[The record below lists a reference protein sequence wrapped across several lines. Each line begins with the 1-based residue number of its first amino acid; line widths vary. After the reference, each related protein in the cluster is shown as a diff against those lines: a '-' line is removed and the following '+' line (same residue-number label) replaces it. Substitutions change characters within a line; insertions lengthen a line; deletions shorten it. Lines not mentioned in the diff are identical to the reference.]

1 MKATGAAK
9 VRGRDVFAYFGAL
22 MFANALGD
30 PTGLLSLPVLFVL
43 KDDLHLGPQALAI
56 FEAVTFI
63 PVYFGFLF
71 GFLRDRWRPF
81 GWGDR
86 GYLLIAAPLAIGCY
100 LWLAAGAVSYSVLL
114 AAMLLAMVSY
124 QMLDTALE
132 SLMTAVAQR
141 YLMTGR
147 LSAIAEMSEAVPG
160 IVAVLAGG
168 WMASHV
174 SLQRTALLAAAFTAV
189 IVVQAFWVPG
199 PFLAEQSRAL
209 PADETSWAAIVRLL
223 RHRPLWPTVA
233 ILLLW
238 DFSPGWGTPLFY
250 YLTEDVHLSSEV
262 VGLCRAVSLG
272 CVLIVAPF
280 YGYVCLRLS
289 LKRSLWLAVTI
300 NILPGLL
307 FLLITNATQAVVI
320 SLVVG
325 LPQAFGHV
333 ALFDLLRRAC
343 PKELEGTGVMLGFS
357 AFALAGSAGDI
368 FGAWLY
374 ARSGMAVCLI
384 VDALTNALI
393 LFILAR
399 LPASLVSGA
408 EGTGVEP
415 LKGV

>member
-1 MKATGAAK
+1 MKAAGAPRSGEVA
-9 VRGRDVFAYFGAL
+9 FYFGTL
-22 MFANALGD
+22 TLANALGD
-30 PTGLLSLPVLFVL
+30 PTGLLSLPILFVL
-43 KDDLHLGPQALAI
+43 KDDIHLGPQALAM

-86 GYLLIAAPLAIGCY
+86 GYFLIAAPLAIGCY
-100 LWLAAGAVSYSVLL
+100 LWLAAGAVSYGALL
-114 AAMLLAMVSY
+114 GAMLLAMVSY

-147 LSAIAEMSEAVPG
+147 LSAVAEMSEAVPG

-174 SLQRTALLAAAFTAV
+174 SLQKTALLAAAFTAV
-189 IVVQAFWVPG
+189 ILLQAFWMPG
-199 PFLAEQSRAL
+199 PFLAAHARTL
-209 PADETSWAAIVRLL
+209 PAAENSRAAIVRLL
-223 RHRPLWPTVA
+223 RHGPLWPTAA

-250 YLTEDVHLSSEV
+250 YLTEHVRVSSEV
-262 VGLCRAVSLG
+262 VSLCRAVTLG
-272 CVLIVAPF
+272 CVLLVAPF
-280 YGYVCLRLS
+280 YGYACQRLS
-289 LKRSLWLAVTI
+289 LKRSLWLAVVI

-307 FLLITNATQAVVI
+307 FLLITNAMQAVAI
-320 SLVVG
+320 SAVVG

-343 PKELEGTGVMLGFS
+343 PKELEGTGVMIGFS

-374 ARSGMAVCLI
+374 EHSGMAACLI

-393 LFILAR
+393 LLILAR
-399 LPASLVSGA
+399 LPVSLVSSPEGICA
-408 EGTGVEP
+408 EPFPTRA
-415 LKGV
+415 